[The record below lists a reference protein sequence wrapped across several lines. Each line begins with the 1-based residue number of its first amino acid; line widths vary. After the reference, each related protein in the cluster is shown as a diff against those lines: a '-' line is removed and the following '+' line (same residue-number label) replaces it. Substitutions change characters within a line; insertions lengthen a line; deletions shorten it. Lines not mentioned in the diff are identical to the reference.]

1 MVAYEK
7 IVELMKEKGISSKEL
22 ASTVGISEPMRSYVL
37 RGLREPNVTTLVRI
51 SRVLGCTVDNLVKG
65 T

>member
-22 ASTVGISEPMRSYVL
+22 ASTVGISEPMMSYVL